1 MITKTYHIKYS
12 ALIDLTIR
20 RILLFVCPCFIS
32 KRTVYGVIYLSITT
46 FPSYF
51 QKVEE
56 ILKEG
61 HFYE

>member
-46 FPSYF
+46 FPNRF

>member
-12 ALIDLTIR
+12 ALIDLTIH

-46 FPSYF
+46 FPSHF

>member
-20 RILLFVCPCFIS
+20 RILLFVSPCFIS

-46 FPSYF
+46 FPSHF

-61 HFYE
+61 CFL

>member
-12 ALIDLTIR
+12 ALIYLTIR
-20 RILLFVCPCFIS
+20 RILLFVSPCFIS
-32 KRTVYGVIYLSITT
+32 QRIVGGVVYLSITT
-46 FPSYF
+46 FPGHF